1 MYPSKGYTKINDNPP
16 TTLEDLESEFLSILQ
31 RIVKVEGE
39 VKCELN
45 VRPCFKRLIEKAELT
60 HHQRVALVNELQ
72 YQNYSIE
79 QVKEIFHKHKAW
91 ETKYDREKTDKQ
103 IESVYGKYG
112 WFTKEKLKLR
122 GICFEGC
129 PLEDFEDCRQLDRAK
144 KVSFRSCGNSTFE
157 QALGPNGENGFAVFV
172 EMDNEVKFQT
182 AFEDPEEKREYH
194 PLEMALWPLA
204 KFPNNESRIS
214 SVLDAK
220 GLFEEVRN
228 YIYAYVE
235 LPHET
240 LYDIV
245 ALWVMASYL
254 PEKFESIPYLAFI
267 GPRDSG
273 KTRALECL
281 WQLSYRAVLS
291 PSFSSSALF
300 RTIQKYGPTL
310 CLDEAEIYGSEQK
323 NEAIAVLNA
332 GYRKGQYVIRVNAD
346 LGGID
351 CFSVFGFKAL
361 ASTNVF
367 VPSLESRAIIVNMRR
382 NVRDIPLFLD
392 LEKASNLRLMLLV
405 YRFNVLRGKLS
416 VLDREKVL
424 GYLPTT
430 HGRIAEL
437 FYPLIAV
444 SPSEEIRQKVSE
456 YARQVYVRR
465 LEEERATVEAEMVQ
479 VLLNLADRV
488 EGGKLTIE
496 AITEAF
502 NQGKPEK
509 QQWRPE
515 SIGRLLKRLGF
526 SKTRIGKKGQ
536 TAINYEKDLV
546 DYLSKRY
553 GLAPSEKP
561 SEPSVP
567 SVGME
572 HYVHGKAEGSESS
585 EGSFKGVGL
594 DDLASVYWKE
604 EPLREKECG
613 VCGYVRPTV
622 WEAVTTKGQVIAICE
637 DCVREYQKRREN
649 V

>member
-1 MYPSKGYTKINDNPP
+1 
-16 TTLEDLESEFLSILQ
+16 
-31 RIVKVEGE
+31 
-39 VKCELN
+39 
-45 VRPCFKRLIEKAELT
+45 
-60 HHQRVALVNELQ
+60 
-72 YQNYSIE
+72 
-79 QVKEIFHKHKAW
+79 
-91 ETKYDREKTDKQ
+91 
-103 IESVYGKYG
+103 
-112 WFTKEKLKLR
+112 
-122 GICFEGC
+122 
-129 PLEDFEDCRQLDRAK
+129 
-144 KVSFRSCGNSTFE
+144 
-157 QALGPNGENGFAVFV
+157 
-172 EMDNEVKFQT
+172 
-182 AFEDPEEKREYH
+182 
-194 PLEMALWPLA
+194 
-204 KFPNNESRIS
+204 
-214 SVLDAK
+214 
-220 GLFEEVRN
+220 
-228 YIYAYVE
+228 
-235 LPHET
+235 
-240 LYDIV
+240 
-245 ALWVMASYL
+245 MASYL

-281 WQLSYRAVLS
+281 WQLGYRAVLS

-310 CLDEAEIYGSEQK
+310 CLDEAEIYGTEQK

-392 LEKASNLRLMLLV
+392 LEKASILRLMLLV

-444 SPSEEIRQKVSE
+444 APSEEIRQKVSE

-465 LEEERATVEAEMVQ
+465 LEEERASTEAEIVQ
-479 VLLNLADRV
+479 VVLSLADKV

-509 QQWRPE
+509 QQWNPR

-526 SKTRIGKKGQ
+526 SQTRIGKKGQ
-536 TAINYEKDLV
+536 RAVFYEKDLI
-546 DYLSKRY
+546 DYLAKRY
-553 GLAPSEKP
+553 GPLEKTSEM
-561 SEPSVP
+561 SET

-572 HYVHGKAEGSESS
+572 RYVKGEADISEVSDV
-585 EGSFKGVGL
+585 SFKGVGL
-594 DDLASVYWKE
+594 DDLTSVYWKE
-604 EPLREKECG
+604 EALIEKECG
-613 VCGYVRPTV
+613 VCGYVKPTV

>member
-1 MYPSKGYTKINDNPP
+1 MT
-16 TTLEDLESEFLSILQ
+16 EES
-31 RIVKVEGE
+31 
-39 VKCELN
+39 
-45 VRPCFKRLIEKAELT
+45 
-60 HHQRVALVNELQ
+60 
-72 YQNYSIE
+72 
-79 QVKEIFHKHKAW
+79 
-91 ETKYDREKTDKQ
+91 
-103 IESVYGKYG
+103 
-112 WFTKEKLKLR
+112 
-122 GICFEGC
+122 
-129 PLEDFEDCRQLDRAK
+129 K
-144 KVSFRSCGNSTFE
+144 KVSFYSCGSDKEYLAFE
-157 QALGPNGENGFAVFV
+157 QALGPNGENGFAVFHQ
-172 EMDNEVKFQT
+172 MDNEVKFQT
-182 AFEDPEEKREYH
+182 VFEDIEETREYH
-194 PLEMALWPLA
+194 PLEQCLWPLA
-204 KFPNNESRIS
+204 KFSNNEYRIS

-228 YIYAYVE
+228 YIYSYVE

-240 LYDIV
+240 LYDVIS
-245 ALWVMASYL
+245 LWVLASYL

-281 WQLSYRAVLS
+281 WQLGYRAILS

-346 LGGID
+346 LGGVD

-361 ASTNVF
+361 ASVNVF

-392 LEKASNLRLMLLV
+392 LEKASDLRLMLLI
-405 YRFNVLRGKLS
+405 YRFNILREKESILC
-416 VLDREKVL
+416 DREKVL
-424 GYLPTT
+424 SYLPTT

-456 YARQVYVRR
+456 FARSVYSRR
-465 LEEERATVEAEMVQ
+465 LEEERASVEAGMVQ
-479 VLLNLADRV
+479 VVLSLADKV
-488 EGGKLTIE
+488 EGGKLTIK

-515 SIGRLLKRLGF
+515 SIGRFLKRLGF
-526 SKTRIGKKGQ
+526 SKTRIGSKGQ
-536 TAINYEKDLV
+536 TAINYENDLV
-546 DYLSKRY
+546 DYLAKRY

-561 SEPSVP
+561 SEPSEP

-572 HYVHGKAEGSESS
+572 RYVHGKTESS
-585 EGSFKGVGL
+585 EGTEGSFKGIGL
-594 DDLASVYWKE
+594 DDLTSVYWKE
-604 EPLREKECG
+604 EALTEKECG
-613 VCGYVRPTV
+613 VCGYVKPTV
-622 WEAVTTKGQVIAICE
+622 WEGVTVKGQVIALCD
-637 DCVREYQKRREN
+637 DCVRDYQKRREN